1 MKKYQFV
8 CPICGNTFETDEDV
22 RLHTNVFLKSCKFC
36 QERYQSTVFIKLP
49 KNN

>member
-36 QERYQSTVFIKLP
+36 QERYKDQVELKIET
-49 KNN
+49 N